1 MRSRKTSGSTRWATS
16 PARPSSAAPPDRYA
30 PGVELTDPTLVFLL
44 ITLGLVGV
52 GIEILTPGGIVPG
65 LVGIIAL
72 VLGVIGAVDIGA
84 TAGGVGLLILAIAL
98 FIGAV
103 ALKLYRPLGA
113 LGVVALIASGIWMF
127 DRSDDPTS
135 IPAVVIGGII
145 LGAFLMFVIERV
157 STVKASPVRYGPEEL
172 VGMTGDVRQT
182 LGPRGQVFIDGALWQ
197 AESSNPSERIEYGE
211 KIRVDALHGLTLS
224 VSRVPGEP
232 SPTSSTDNEGA
243 DR

>member
-1 MRSRKTSGSTRWATS
+1 M
-16 PARPSSAAPPDRYA
+16 
-30 PGVELTDPTLVFLL
+30 ELTDPTLVFLL

-72 VLGVIGAVDIGA
+72 VLGIVGAVDIGA

-98 FIGAV
+98 FVGAV
-103 ALKLYRPLGA
+103 ALKLYRPLGV
-113 LGVVALIASGIWMF
+113 LGVLSLIASGIWMF

-135 IPAVVIGGII
+135 IPAVVIGGIV

-172 VGMTGDVRQT
+172 VGMTGDVRQA

-197 AESSNPSERIEYGE
+197 AVSSDPSVRIDYGE
-211 KIRVDALHGLTLS
+211 RIRVDSLDGLTLT
-224 VSRVPGEP
+224 VSRIPEA
-232 SPTSSTDNEGA
+232 STQSSSSDTEGA
-243 DR
+243 DQ

>member
-1 MRSRKTSGSTRWATS
+1 M
-16 PARPSSAAPPDRYA
+16 
-30 PGVELTDPTLVFLL
+30 ELTDPTLVFLL

-65 LVGIIAL
+65 LVGAIAL
-72 VLGVIGAVDIGA
+72 VLGVIGAIDIGA

-103 ALKLYRPLGA
+103 ALKLYRPLSI
-113 LGVVALIASGIWMF
+113 LGVISLVASGIWMF
-127 DRSDDPTS
+127 DRDTDPTS
-135 IPAVVIGGII
+135 IPVIVIGCVV
-145 LGAFLMFVIERV
+145 LGAFLLFVIERV

-211 KIRVDALHGLTLS
+211 RIRVDALNGLTLS
-224 VSRVPGEP
+224 VSRIPGEP